1 MRVTR
6 MLPLCAIAALSVSCV
21 SVSPGT
27 PQRFDHDL
35 SRLLTEVTA
44 LGHLVE
50 SISERGIILFND
62 TSACVPQPK
71 PNDPQP
77 PSPLARGTAA
87 LNQLQLA
94 MGRGT
99 KLPIVT
105 GHCRPV

>member
-1 MRVTR
+1 MRVAR

-21 SVSPGT
+21 SVMPGT

-50 SISERGIILFND
+50 SVSERGIVLFND
-62 TSACVPQPK
+62 TGACIPQPK
-71 PNDPQP
+71 PNDPP
-77 PSPLARGTAA
+77 PPDPLARGTAA
-87 LNQLQLA
+87 LSQLQLA
-94 MGRGT
+94 MVRGT
-99 KLPIVT
+99 RPPIVT